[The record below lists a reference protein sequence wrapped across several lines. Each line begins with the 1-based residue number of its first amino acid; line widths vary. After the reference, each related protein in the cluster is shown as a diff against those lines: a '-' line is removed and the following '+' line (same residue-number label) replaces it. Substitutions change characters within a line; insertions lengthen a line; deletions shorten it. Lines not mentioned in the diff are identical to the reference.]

1 MNNYWQLITDSYRGY
16 TQWFIDQITFQS
28 QPWYYNY
35 FWMLTIVSL
44 IFILLEAAKPWRK
57 DQPVLRKD
65 FWLDFFYMYFN
76 FFLFSLVIYEAGSN
90 VVVNLFRDL
99 QHAIGVDLIGVVN
112 VAGWPVAVQ
121 LIVYFILRDFI
132 QWNTHIL
139 LHKVPFLWNFH
150 KVHHSVKEMGFAAH
164 LRFHWMENVVY
175 GTIQYLPLAMIGFN
189 LDHAFFVYMFTTV
202 IGHWN
207 HTNFTINI
215 GPLKYLFNNPEM
227 HIWHHAKHLPAE
239 RLTGVNFGLTLSIW
253 DYIFGTNYIPYN
265 GRDIE
270 LGFAG
275 DEEFPKDFA
284 HQNLYGFG
292 MQHEKDAP
300 PYQSDLVNKD

>member
-1 MNNYWQLITDSYRGY
+1 MNNYWQLIKNSYQGY

-99 QHAIGVDLIGVVN
+99 QQAIGVDLIGVIN

-139 LHKVPFLWNFH
+139 LHKIPFLWNFH

-227 HIWHHAKHLPAE
+227 HIWHHAKHLPAD
-239 RLTGVNFGLTLSIW
+239 RMTGVNFGLTLSIW

-300 PYQSDLVNKD
+300 PYQSDLVDNK

>member
-99 QHAIGVDLIGVVN
+99 QHAIGIDLIGVVN

-239 RLTGVNFGLTLSIW
+239 RMTGVNFGLTLSIW